1 MYLANGIEILSYLAW
16 YAVHQSH
23 HFEIY
28 RQLCHTCLAF
38 IQLCQSLTERTSY
51 VVQHVLF
58 FVFDRHPQT
67 VTTEAVATSEEP
79 RVL

>member
-1 MYLANGIEILSYLAW
+1 MYLANGKENLSYLAW

-28 RQLCHTCLAF
+28 RQLCHTCLAI

-58 FVFDRHPQT
+58 FVFDTHPQT
-67 VTTEAVATSEEP
+67 VTTEAVATFEEP

>member
-1 MYLANGIEILSYLAW
+1 MYLANEKENLSYLAW

-51 VVQHVLF
+51 IVQQVRF
-58 FVFDRHPQT
+58 FVFDTHLQT
-67 VTTEAVATSEEP
+67 VTTEAVLTSEEP
-79 RVL
+79 WVL